1 MGKVIRFGPK
11 ENIEDLEKSLKECVS
26 VLEDLL
32 GPVKSGV
39 RGYNSLEG
47 RVELVV
53 SIHHALGSAYSAL
66 DFSRTFD
73 TLGQL
78 EKLEE
83 ERERRPST
91 GAQ

>member
-11 ENIEDLEKSLKECVS
+11 ENIQDLERSLKECVGL
-26 VLEDLL
+26 LEELL
-32 GPVKSGV
+32 DPVKYGV

-47 RVELVV
+47 HVELMV
-53 SIHHALGSAYSAL
+53 SIHHALGNAYSAL

-78 EKLEE
+78 EKLGETPPKAGE
-83 ERERRPST
+83 SR
-91 GAQ
+91 